1 MSAEDDVRHASDQF
15 YAALNRMLDG
25 DNSAMRDVWAHT
37 PDVTTLHP
45 IGGREVGWDQVGAAF
60 DQVAQLCSGGEVRL
74 QDPLRRVV
82 GDLAYEMGTESGQ
95 ATMAGQP
102 LAFSQRVTNIHRRD
116 GGQWKLVHHHTDV
129 TPAMVELISRAQG
142 GGR

>member
-1 MSAEDDVRHASDQF
+1 
-15 YAALNRMLDG
+15 
-25 DNSAMRDVWAHT
+25 
-37 PDVTTLHP
+37 
-45 IGGREVGWDQVGAAF
+45 
-60 DQVAQLCSGGEVRL
+60 
-74 QDPLRRVV
+74 
-82 GDLAYEMGTESGQ
+82 MGTESGQ